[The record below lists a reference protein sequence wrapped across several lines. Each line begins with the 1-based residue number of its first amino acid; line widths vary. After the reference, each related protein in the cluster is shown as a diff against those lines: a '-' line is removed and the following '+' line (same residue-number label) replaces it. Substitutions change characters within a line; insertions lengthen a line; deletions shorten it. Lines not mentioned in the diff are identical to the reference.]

1 MQAQIDQTT
10 GLPESWIVK
19 FSKSKSLPY
28 YFNVN
33 TSQSQWEP
41 PREANQ
47 DILKR
52 YMAENFST
60 SGPLAPSDGRQQG
73 KIRCAHLLVK
83 HSESRRP
90 SSWKEVRPQRT
101 DVVQALIDVPPF
113 LQGRDHEDQGGSKE
127 GDP

>member
-10 GLPESWIVK
+10 GLPENWIVK
-19 FSKSKSLPY
+19 FSSSKSLPY
-28 YFNVN
+28 YFNA
-33 TSQSQWEP
+33 TTLQSQWEP

-60 SGPLAPSDGRQQG
+60 SGPLTPSDSKQQG

-83 HSESRRP
+83 HNESRRP
-90 SSWKEVRPQRT
+90 SSWKEVS
-101 DVVQALIDVPPF
+101 L
-113 LQGRDHEDQGGSKE
+113 
-127 GDP
+127 